1 VNAGSRARRAL
12 ERLARVDLRP
22 KHRAAQGPRPNV
34 DGADL
39 LRAIKH
45 GELTLHFQPIAELR
59 TGQCRRVEALV
70 RWTHPSV
77 GPVAPRDIVRLAES
91 TGSLVVLALWV
102 VGESAR
108 RRVEWAHDG
117 LELGVGVNL
126 TGPELLGPG
135 PATLLAAIV
144 EAGAHASAF
153 TFEVPG
159 AALVTEGASMRAGLR
174 ALSTAGARIA
184 VDDVSPAN
192 MPPRS
197 MAVDF
202 DEVKIAR
209 SLVLRAV
216 ADEDAGVTV
225 RAMVEHA
232 RDLGLATVAVGV
244 EDDATYRLVSAYG
257 YDLAQGFWM
266 SRPLASR
273 DVSRWRGWMARI
285 ALGGAAAIA
294 VPLGMVRMPFGG
306 GGATA
311 TASLVGTERGA
322 QCCTRAAPGE
332 PTADLGLAMTTTQ
345 VEGARVLAEA
355 SMSADDVGRI
365 RAALERDLA
374 ATQEMLGSTFDRAP
388 RVYVLATRAS
398 FSYAVQRGFG
408 QSANEAGILAA
419 GNGGVAFPKQSAI
432 VVNWE
437 AVRGDTSLS
446 ILRHELTHVLVHQ
459 LAGFDTD
466 LPAWF
471 DEGLATLAEREAGAE
486 DIDGARATS
495 ATLALLAQGRGSL
508 AALSSPREWT
518 PRNAELDGRGYT
530 VASTAVELLAQNGG
544 TEGFRRLLMR
554 ANDVGFAGAFAAL
567 RGESVADFT
576 NAFPARFAAQNGTP
590 RITQRPYGSSV
601 QWSVSGLR
609 ADSTVKVTIDGL
621 DYHLEFDA
629 RTDRDGVYTAVFG
642 QTARAG
648 EYSLTV
654 FGRGMR
660 ASTQLRV
667 P

>member
-22 KHRAAQGPRPNV
+22 RARV
-34 DGADL
+34 TGAARSAELGTDL
-39 LRAIKH
+39 LQAVEH
-45 GELTLHFQPIAELR
+45 GELTLHFQPISELR

-70 RWTHPSV
+70 RWTHPSA

-91 TGSLVVLALWV
+91 TGSLVILARWV

-108 RRVEWAHDG
+108 KRVLWARDG

-135 PATLLAAIV
+135 PATLLAAIE
-144 EAGAHASAF
+144 EAGANASAF
-153 TFEVPG
+153 TFEIPG
-159 AALVTEGASMRAGLR
+159 AALVTEGASMRPGLR

-202 DEVKIAR
+202 DEVKISR

-216 ADEDAGVTV
+216 ADEDAGTTV

-232 RDLGLATVAVGV
+232 RDLGLTAVAVGV

-273 DVSRWRGWMARI
+273 DVSRWRGWMTRI

-294 VPLGMVRMPFGG
+294 VPLGMFRMPFGG
-306 GGATA
+306 GAPA

-332 PTADLGLAMTTTQ
+332 PTADLGLAMTKTQ

-355 SMSADDVGRI
+355 SMSTDDVGRI

-374 ATQEMLGSTFDRAP
+374 ATQEMLGATYDRAP
-388 RVYVLATRAS
+388 TVYVLSTRAS
-398 FSYAVQRGFG
+398 FAYAVQRGFG
-408 QSANEAGILAA
+408 QSANEAGVLAA
-419 GNGGVAFPKQSAI
+419 GNGGVAFPKQGAI

-446 ILRHELTHVLVHQ
+446 LLRHELTHILVHQ

-466 LPAWF
+466 LPAWL

-508 AALSSPREWT
+508 AALTSPREWT
-518 PRNAELDGRGYT
+518 LRNAELDGRGYT
-530 VASTAVELLAQNGG
+530 VASTAVDLLAQSGG

-554 ANDVGFAGAFAAL
+554 ANDVGFAGAFAEL

-576 NAFPARFAAQNGTP
+576 NAFPARFAAEHGAP

-629 RTDRDGVYTAVFG
+629 KADRDGVYTAVFG
-642 QTARAG
+642 QTAKAG

-654 FGRGMR
+654 FARGMR